1 MSAFKKHQ
9 TAAANAVAE
18 MIPKVIERIRSR
30 DTVVELL
37 LFARKNIQN
46 HLISLEEVALQ
57 SDIIIDFCGCFH

>member
-30 DTVVELL
+30 DTVVELMP
-37 LFARKNIQN
+37 FAQKEYTKSSVKFGR
-46 HLISLEEVALQ
+46 
-57 SDIIIDFCGCFH
+57 GCAAK